1 MDGAPDSP
9 EARQARKQH
18 IAKRKRELEDE
29 LQVIHSQRQR
39 IEHHLQ
45 SLTAAPGLAAG
56 PSKARGPSKA
66 SQPLIFGG
74 GPAERQHIE
83 TEREKR
89 ITGLFA
95 QCITILR
102 NVKTNQKAG
111 SFIEPVDPVKLK
123 IFDYFDFVKT
133 PMALNDVQGKLAHAP
148 AKGIFRKYKSV
159 LEFRDDMRQ
168 IWENC
173 RIYNPIGQ
181 PVRTNG
187 DHLSDFWE
195 KKWQQS
201 QLEQKWEAEMLLQKQ
216 EELRLAGGPELPK
229 QMAEMDRELRALQQQ
244 VERHDGEAAAPGG
257 RPMAFEE
264 KRRLSQGLGSL
275 AGDKLGVVMEIIAE
289 SQHFESDEEVEVNI
303 DDLSQET
310 LWKLYSFVNDGAT
323 DALPDAANAS
333 ARDKGNATDQAHTA
347 EHNNVGNH
355 HNSAERARTDSLAN
369 SGAAA
374 ISGEGSDSHG
384 EVGSKQLG
392 ASAVNQTRG
401 NDPSNPMD
409 FVSTTVQKGQP
420 QIVKGFA
427 NRKEVRLENAGAWAD
442 LAEDDGEGEK
452 PKQNGEGHAGDDED
466 EDGGDEEKGDDLWEQ
481 FQSRE
486 EQQQQQEQ
494 QKKEEE
500 ERKRKEQEA
509 AEEAA
514 RKEQEARRLAA
525 EAVKEAERKAAEQK
539 EAEERQRIEEQK
551 SKELAQ
557 IQGHKPNDADARD
570 EQELFGAAGGG
581 NALGDEFGLQLQD
594 DDEEGG
600 GGFDDDDEDD
610 DMDAEEGE
618 V

>member
-1 MDGAPDSP
+1 MLSRGPSRVWGHVISTASMLAHFCRRALHFCLAVAAMDGAPDSP

-216 EELRLAGGPELPK
+216 EELVRHTSSCFCNTSRLWAAYKELIDMK
-229 QMAEMDRELRALQQQ
+229 HIAIS
-244 VERHDGEAAAPGG
+244 AP
-257 RPMAFEE
+257 P
-264 KRRLSQGLGSL
+264 Q
-275 AGDKLGVVMEIIAE
+275 
-289 SQHFESDEEVEVNI
+289 
-303 DDLSQET
+303 
-310 LWKLYSFVNDGAT
+310 
-323 DALPDAANAS
+323 DALSWVCEPC
-333 ARDKGNATDQAHTA
+333 
-347 EHNNVGNH
+347 
-355 HNSAERARTDSLAN
+355 
-369 SGAAA
+369 
-374 ISGEGSDSHG
+374 
-384 EVGSKQLG
+384 
-392 ASAVNQTRG
+392 
-401 NDPSNPMD
+401 
-409 FVSTTVQKGQP
+409 
-420 QIVKGFA
+420 
-427 NRKEVRLENAGAWAD
+427 
-442 LAEDDGEGEK
+442 
-452 PKQNGEGHAGDDED
+452 
-466 EDGGDEEKGDDLWEQ
+466 
-481 FQSRE
+481 
-486 EQQQQQEQ
+486 
-494 QKKEEE
+494 
-500 ERKRKEQEA
+500 
-509 AEEAA
+509 
-514 RKEQEARRLAA
+514 
-525 EAVKEAERKAAEQK
+525 
-539 EAEERQRIEEQK
+539 
-551 SKELAQ
+551 
-557 IQGHKPNDADARD
+557 
-570 EQELFGAAGGG
+570 
-581 NALGDEFGLQLQD
+581 
-594 DDEEGG
+594 
-600 GGFDDDDEDD
+600 
-610 DMDAEEGE
+610 
-618 V
+618 